1 MECAERQAREMFPPL
16 YAILDPDV
24 TTLPLPQLAA
34 SLAGAGVQLMQ
45 LRCKHASA
53 ARMHALASELA
64 VLLRPTGAR
73 LIVNDRADV
82 AALSGASGV
91 HVGQEDLPVED
102 ARRSC
107 PPPLWV
113 GVSTHNLEQLREA
126 AKTSADY
133 IAVGP
138 VFHTGTKANPDP
150 VVGVEFIRAA
160 RSLTRK
166 PLVAIGGITLES
178 AAEVF
183 RAGADSLAV
192 ISDLIATPDPAQRA
206 AAFLA
211 IAAKER
217 TNRDREHSE

>member
-1 MECAERQAREMFPPL
+1 MFPPL
-16 YAILDPDV
+16 YAILDPDF
-24 TTLPLPQLAA
+24 TTVPLSQLGA
-34 SLAGAGVQLMQ
+34 SLATAGVQLMQ

-53 ARMHALASELA
+53 ARMHALAADLA
-64 VLLRPTGAR
+64 TLLRPMGAR

-102 ARRSC
+102 VRRFCAS
-107 PPPLWV
+107 PLWV

-126 AKTSADY
+126 DRTSADY

-150 VVGVEFIRAA
+150 VVGIDFIRKA
-160 RSLTRK
+160 RQLTRK

-192 ISDLIATPDPAQRA
+192 ISDMIATAEPAQRA
-206 AAFLA
+206 AGYLA
-211 IAAKER
+211 IAGRER
-217 TNRDREHSE
+217 ANRDQGHSE

>member
-1 MECAERQAREMFPPL
+1 MQALAGE
-16 YAILDPDV
+16 
-24 TTLPLPQLAA
+24 LAA
-34 SLAGAGVQLMQ
+34 V
-45 LRCKHASA
+45 
-53 ARMHALASELA
+53 
-64 VLLRPTGAR
+64 LRPTDVH

-102 ARRSC
+102 ARLCC

-126 AKTSADY
+126 AQTSADY

-160 RSLTRK
+160 RRLTRK

-206 AAFLA
+206 AEYLA
-211 IAAKER
+211 IAGRER
-217 TNRDREHSE
+217 TNRDQEHSE

>member
-1 MECAERQAREMFPPL
+1 MFPPL
-16 YAILDPDV
+16 YAILDPDF

-34 SLAGAGVQLMQ
+34 SLAAAGVQLMQ
-45 LRCKHASA
+45 LRCKQASA
-53 ARMHALASELA
+53 ARMHALAGELVA
-64 VLLRPTGAR
+64 VLRPKDVR

-102 ARRSC
+102 ARRLC
-107 PPPLWV
+107 APPLWV

-126 AKTSADY
+126 DRTSADY

-150 VVGVEFIRAA
+150 VVGVEFVKAA
-160 RSLTRK
+160 RQLTRK

-192 ISDLIATPDPAQRA
+192 ISDLIATADPGQRA
-206 AAFLA
+206 AAYLA
-211 IAAKER
+211 IAGVEL
-217 TNRDREHSE
+217 TNRDQGHSE

>member
-1 MECAERQAREMFPPL
+1 VHLFPPL
-16 YAILDPDV
+16 YAILDPDF
-24 TTLPLPQLAA
+24 TALPLSQLAV
-34 SLAGAGVQLMQ
+34 SLASAGVQLMQ
-45 LRCKHASA
+45 LRSKHASA
-53 ARMHALASELA
+53 LQIHTLAGELA
-64 VLLRPTGAR
+64 ALLRPSGAR

-102 ARRSC
+102 ARRFC

-126 AKTSADY
+126 DGTTADY

-138 VFHTGTKANPDP
+138 VFRTVTKANPDP
-150 VVGVEFIRAA
+150 VVGIEFVRAA
-160 RSLTRK
+160 RRLTRK

-192 ISDLIATPDPAQRA
+192 VSDLIASPDPAQRA
-206 AAFLA
+206 AAYLA
-211 IAAKER
+211 IAGRER
-217 TNRDREHSE
+217 AVRDPKSSE

>member
-1 MECAERQAREMFPPL
+1 LFPPL
-16 YAILDPDV
+16 YAILDPDF
-24 TTLPLPQLAA
+24 TTVPLSQLGA
-34 SLAGAGVQLMQ
+34 SLATAGVQLMQ

-53 ARMHALASELA
+53 ARMHALAAELA
-64 VLLRPTGAR
+64 TLLRPMGAR

-102 ARRSC
+102 ARRFCAS
-107 PPPLWV
+107 PLWV

-126 AKTSADY
+126 DRTSADY

-150 VVGVEFIRAA
+150 VVGIDFIRKA
-160 RSLTRK
+160 RQLTRK

-192 ISDLIATPDPAQRA
+192 ISDMIATAEPAQRA
-206 AAFLA
+206 AGYLA
-211 IAAKER
+211 IAGRER
-217 TNRDREHSE
+217 ANRDQGHSE

>member
-1 MECAERQAREMFPPL
+1 LFPPL
-16 YAILDPDV
+16 YVILDPDF
-24 TTLPLPQLAA
+24 TALPLSQLGVSLAA
-34 SLAGAGVQLMQ
+34 AGVRLMQ

-53 ARMHALASELA
+53 AHMHTLASELA
-64 VLLRPTGAR
+64 SVLQPAGVR

-102 ARRSC
+102 ARRFC
-107 PPPLWV
+107 VPPLWV

-126 AKTSADY
+126 EGTSADY

-150 VVGVEFIRAA
+150 VVGIDFVRKA
-160 RSLTRK
+160 RQLTRK
-166 PLVAIGGITLES
+166 PLVAIGGITLEL
-178 AAEVF
+178 AAEVY

-192 ISDLIATPDPAQRA
+192 INDVIATADPVQRA
-206 AAFLA
+206 AAYLA
-211 IAAKER
+211 IAATER
-217 TNRDREHSE
+217 TNRDQGHSE

>member
-1 MECAERQAREMFPPL
+1 MFPPL
-16 YAILDPDV
+16 YAILDPDF
-24 TTLPLPQLAA
+24 TTVPLSQLGA
-34 SLAGAGVQLMQ
+34 SLATAGVQLMQ

-53 ARMHALASELA
+53 ARMHALAAELA
-64 VLLRPTGAR
+64 TLLRPMGAR

-102 ARRSC
+102 ARRFCAS
-107 PPPLWV
+107 PLWV

-126 AKTSADY
+126 DRTSADY

-150 VVGVEFIRAA
+150 VVGIDFIRKA
-160 RSLTRK
+160 RQLTRK

-192 ISDLIATPDPAQRA
+192 ISDMIATAEPAQRA
-206 AAFLA
+206 AGYLA
-211 IAAKER
+211 IAGRER
-217 TNRDREHSE
+217 ANRDQGHSE

>member
-1 MECAERQAREMFPPL
+1 MFPPL
-16 YAILDPDV
+16 YAILDPEF
-24 TTLPLPQLAA
+24 TTLPLSQLAN
-34 SLAGAGVQLMQ
+34 SLAAAGVQLMQ
-45 LRCKHASA
+45 LRCKRASA
-53 ARMHALASELA
+53 ARMYALASELA
-64 VLLRPTGAR
+64 VLLRPKGVR

-107 PPPLWV
+107 APPLWV

-126 AKTSADY
+126 DKTSADY

-206 AAFLA
+206 AEYLA
-211 IAAKER
+211 IAGRER
-217 TNRDREHSE
+217 TKRDQGHSE

>member
-1 MECAERQAREMFPPL
+1 MFPPL
-16 YAILDPDV
+16 YAILDPDFE
-24 TTLPLPQLAA
+24 TLPLPQLAM
-34 SLAGAGVQLMQ
+34 SLAGAGVRLLQ

-53 ARMHALASELA
+53 SHVHSLAGELA
-64 VLLRPTGAR
+64 VLLRSTSAR
-73 LIVNDRADV
+73 LIVNDRSDV
-82 AALSGASGV
+82 AALSGAAGV

-102 ARRSC
+102 ARRFC

-126 AKTSADY
+126 DGTSADY

-138 VFHTGTKANPDP
+138 VFQTVTKANPDP
-150 VVGVEFIRAA
+150 VVGIEFLRKA
-160 RSLTRK
+160 RQLTRK

-206 AAFLA
+206 AAYLA
-211 IAAKER
+211 IAGRELAI
-217 TNRDREHSE
+217 RDQGHSE

>member
-1 MECAERQAREMFPPL
+1 MFPPL
-16 YAILDPDV
+16 YAILDPDF

-34 SLAGAGVQLMQ
+34 SLAAAGVQLMQ

-64 VLLRPTGAR
+64 VLLQPKGVR

-102 ARRSC
+102 ARRLC
-107 PPPLWV
+107 APPLWV

-150 VVGVEFIRAA
+150 VVGVEFVKAA
-160 RSLTRK
+160 RLLTRK

-178 AAEVF
+178 AAEVY

-192 ISDLIATPDPAQRA
+192 ISDLIAAPDPAQRA
-206 AAFLA
+206 AEYLA
-211 IAAKER
+211 IAGRER
-217 TNRDREHSE
+217 ANRDQEHSE

>member
-1 MECAERQAREMFPPL
+1 LFPPL
-16 YAILDPDV
+16 YAILDPDF
-24 TTLPLPQLAA
+24 TTVPLPQLAA
-34 SLAGAGVQLMQ
+34 SLSNAGVRLMQ

-53 ARMHALASELA
+53 ARIHALASELA
-64 VLLRPTGAR
+64 ALLEPTGTR

-102 ARRSC
+102 ARRFC
-107 PPPLWV
+107 PAPLWV

-126 AKTSADY
+126 DGTSADY

-138 VFHTGTKANPDP
+138 VFRTVTKANPDP
-150 VVGVEFIRAA
+150 VVGIEFVRAA
-160 RSLTRK
+160 RQLTRK

-192 ISDLIATPDPAQRA
+192 ISDLIAAPDPAQRA
-206 AAFLA
+206 AAYLA
-211 IAAKER
+211 IAARELAI
-217 TNRDREHSE
+217 RDQGHSE